1 MNIYQECIKKLE
13 DNTTQSPEVYN
24 IMFKLKS
31 KLIDRLTDGFYGFKV
46 NQWVPKLK
54 KREQVQFK
62 DGANLVFQRIISYLE
77 RWFDY
82 EGSVYKHIL
91 IFNLNRIELCF
102 VEFTNTASLFQIKIN
117 GDEMYD

>member
-46 NQWVPKLK
+46 NQ
-54 KREQVQFK
+54 
-62 DGANLVFQRIISYLE
+62 
-77 RWFDY
+77 
-82 EGSVYKHIL
+82 
-91 IFNLNRIELCF
+91 
-102 VEFTNTASLFQIKIN
+102 
-117 GDEMYD
+117 